1 MNILNINTRN
11 RKALGALTLPNE
23 TEAPDVCLLYSA
35 HSQRCFRAHS
45 SGTLGHLYSRAY
57 KIRNGLVRGINKNT
71 APAHGAVRMPS
82 LSPFAIFSL
91 LGVFP
96 STSIQRTTARRL
108 ERLLV
113 RITHVR
119 LAPATAQRSAGVVHP
134 IVNHSV
140 RDS

>member
-57 KIRNGLVRGINKNT
+57 TIRNGLVRGINTKHKQKYGACARGSAHAVIVPFCYIFFTWGVPIDKHT
-71 APAHGAVRMPS
+71 AHYCAQTRALISTHHART
-82 LSPFAIFSL
+82 LSPCDRA
-91 LGVFP
+91 
-96 STSIQRTTARRL
+96 
-108 ERLLV
+108 
-113 RITHVR
+113 
-119 LAPATAQRSAGVVHP
+119 AQRWRRAP
-134 IVNHSV
+134 N
-140 RDS
+140 R